1 MSMSGHSA
9 NRAWRTALTC
19 AFLLP
24 LAAFAG
30 VEADGG
36 LVQVPRT
43 GEASTNAV
51 AAVAPR
57 FVTYRQACIEGWA
70 AKPTNDVQRTVWKSV
85 LDERRRGPTNP
96 IRILPGQ
103 KPRRKS

>member
-1 MSMSGHSA
+1 MNA
-9 NRAWRTALTC
+9 NTENWGRRAAIALTLC
-19 AFLLP
+19 LP

-30 VEADGG
+30 IEADGG
-36 LVQVPRT
+36 LVQVPRI
-43 GEASTNAV
+43 GEASTNEVAV
-51 AAVAPR
+51 AAVR

-70 AKPTNDVQRTVWKSV
+70 AKPTNGVQRAVWKAV

>member
-1 MSMSGHSA
+1 MNANTGNRDWRRISA
-9 NRAWRTALTC
+9 VLAVC
-19 AFLLP
+19 LP

-36 LVQVPRT
+36 LVPIPRT
-43 GEASTNAV
+43 GEASTNEA

-70 AKPTNDVQRTVWKSV
+70 AKPTNDVQRTVWKAV